1 MSLQSLKNKT
11 RAFQHGTDNSCTQI
25 SRGQRFEDEIMWIWL
40 GKMTDKIGEAKW
52 QLTRKRQ
59 TINGISLFFST
70 QNIACVAHVWR
81 ELEGGIEACENAMS
95 ASLSCPPDKYSRTLI
110 SLKTP
115 ATQGTQTGKN
125 ATNSKRNER
134 LEAGEKNPVRAFI
147 K

>member
-1 MSLQSLKNKT
+1 MN
-11 RAFQHGTDNSCTQI
+11 
-25 SRGQRFEDEIMWIWL
+25 
-40 GKMTDKIGEAKW
+40 
-52 QLTRKRQ
+52 LTRENHGQNRRGEVA
-59 TINGISLFFST
+59 INAEKTDYQWHLSIFSA

-81 ELEGGIEACENAMS
+81 ELEGGIEACENEMS